1 MIRLTRDCT
10 PPFHCRAEAFCIK
23 GVCKIIKAEF
33 SQAFVGISDD
43 HIPLRSLP
51 QSCPRDFV
59 LCHLLCCLGG
69 DERSHPILPGFAS
82 FGRDAN
88 GAPRGCTGRAEFAST
103 DSHKDACRSR
113 RRARHLHKA
122 DARGRSPHGTRSYS
136 LELPNPAVRGI
147 LSWTCGFFLC
157 GRSRI
162 RFSQIR
168 A

>member
-1 MIRLTRDCT
+1 MV
-10 PPFHCRAEAFCIK
+10 FA
-23 GVCKIIKAEF
+23 IIKAEF
-33 SQAFVGISDD
+33 SETFIAGIKDD
-43 HIPLRSLP
+43 DILHQGRP
-51 QSCPRDFV
+51 QSCPRNSF
-59 LCHLLCCLGG
+59 LCHLLCRLGA
-69 DERSHPILPGFAS
+69 DERSRPILPGFAS

-88 GAPRGCTGRAEFAST
+88 GAPRGRTGRAEFAST
-103 DSHKDACRSR
+103 DSHKDACPSR
-113 RRARHLHKA
+113 RRAHHLHKA

-147 LSWTCGFFLC
+147 LSWTCGFLLC